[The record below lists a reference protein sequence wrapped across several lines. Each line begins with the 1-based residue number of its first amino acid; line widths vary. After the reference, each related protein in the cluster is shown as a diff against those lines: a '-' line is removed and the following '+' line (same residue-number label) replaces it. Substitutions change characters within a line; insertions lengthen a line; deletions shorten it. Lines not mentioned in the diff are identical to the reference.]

1 MKFYTWT
8 ATQKGAVC
16 PYTGGL
22 KLLLVSNFGSTV
34 FKSAICAASSHKS
47 MKSCS
52 AATIFFLSTLNLSGE
67 TLCQKLHFMYYR
79 RPLRE
84 YSCVINF
91 HFKAKSSWNDVSE
104 WVWSGANS
112 NGNKKNEINNN
123 AQRETASHSGT
134 QQKYV
139 FLKTWMRVYSS
150 RLSLHTHTHTFRSR
164 FWFLALL
171 PHLTIVWK
179 QVSNCMRWAT
189 HYSIFSSLL
198 YHLRS
203 VATCQPPFPSTST
216 VPLNPVGS
224 NWPGVLHDREWC
236 WELDGAC

>member
-150 RLSLHTHTHTFRSR
+150 RLSLHTHTHTPSGHGFDFLPCYLIWLSYESR
-164 FWFLALL
+164 FLTACGE
-171 PHLTIVWK
+171 PLTIPSSHLYYTTYA
-179 QVSNCMRWAT
+179 VS
-189 HYSIFSSLL
+189 
-198 YHLRS
+198 
-203 VATCQPPFPSTST
+203 PPA
-216 VPLNPVGS
+216 NPPPPPPPQS
-224 NWPGVLHDREWC
+224 P
-236 WELDGAC
+236 

>member
-91 HFKAKSSWNDVSE
+91 HFKAKSSWNDVSK

-123 AQRETASHSGT
+123 AQRETASHS
-134 QQKYV
+134 
-139 FLKTWMRVYSS
+139 VYTP
-150 RLSLHTHTHTFRSR
+150 HVWACTHTHTPSGHGFDFLPCYLIWLSYESR
-164 FWFLALL
+164 FLTACGE
-171 PHLTIVWK
+171 PLTIPSSHLYYTTYA
-179 QVSNCMRWAT
+179 VS
-189 HYSIFSSLL
+189 
-198 YHLRS
+198 
-203 VATCQPPFPSTST
+203 PPA
-216 VPLNPVGS
+216 NPPPPPPPQS
-224 NWPGVLHDREWC
+224 P
-236 WELDGAC
+236 

>member
-22 KLLLVSNFGSTV
+22 KLLLVSNFGSRSLSLQSV
-34 FKSAICAASSHKS
+34 LRLLKNPWSHVLQPQLF
-47 MKSCS
+47 
-52 AATIFFLSTLNLSGE
+52 IFLSTLNLSGE

-150 RLSLHTHTHTFRSR
+150 RLSLHTHTHTPSGHGFDFLPCYLIWLSYESR
-164 FWFLALL
+164 FLTACGE
-171 PHLTIVWK
+171 PLTIPSSHLYYTTYA
-179 QVSNCMRWAT
+179 VS
-189 HYSIFSSLL
+189 
-198 YHLRS
+198 
-203 VATCQPPFPSTST
+203 PPA
-216 VPLNPVGS
+216 NPPPPPPPQS
-224 NWPGVLHDREWC
+224 P
-236 WELDGAC
+236 

>member
-34 FKSAICAASSHKS
+34 FKSAICAVSSHKS

-123 AQRETASHSGT
+123 AQRETASHS
-134 QQKYV
+134 
-139 FLKTWMRVYSS
+139 VYTP
-150 RLSLHTHTHTFRSR
+150 HVWACTHTHTPSGHGFDFLPCYLIWLSYESR
-164 FWFLALL
+164 CLTACGE
-171 PHLTIVWK
+171 PLTIPSSHLYYTTYA
-179 QVSNCMRWAT
+179 VS
-189 HYSIFSSLL
+189 
-198 YHLRS
+198 
-203 VATCQPPFPSTST
+203 PPA
-216 VPLNPVGS
+216 NPPPPPPPQS
-224 NWPGVLHDREWC
+224 P
-236 WELDGAC
+236 

>member
-123 AQRETASHSGT
+123 AQRETASHS
-134 QQKYV
+134 
-139 FLKTWMRVYSS
+139 VYTP
-150 RLSLHTHTHTFRSR
+150 HVWACTHTHTPSGHGFDFLPCYLIWLSYESR
-164 FWFLALL
+164 FLTACGE
-171 PHLTIVWK
+171 PLTIPSSHLYYTTYA
-179 QVSNCMRWAT
+179 VS
-189 HYSIFSSLL
+189 
-198 YHLRS
+198 
-203 VATCQPPFPSTST
+203 PPA
-216 VPLNPVGS
+216 NPPPPPPPQS
-224 NWPGVLHDREWC
+224 P
-236 WELDGAC
+236 

>member
-1 MKFYTWT
+1 MFYSHNFFFYQPWISVVKHC
-8 ATQKGAVC
+8 AKSSISC
-16 PYTGGL
+16 ITGG
-22 KLLLVSNFGSTV
+22 
-34 FKSAICAASSHKS
+34 
-47 MKSCS
+47 
-52 AATIFFLSTLNLSGE
+52 
-67 TLCQKLHFMYYR
+67 
-79 RPLRE
+79 PLRE

-104 WVWSGANS
+104 WVWSGAHS

-150 RLSLHTHTHTFRSR
+150 CLSLHTHTHLQSSSRSR

-179 QVSNCMRWAT
+179 QVSNCMRWAA

-203 VATCQPPFPSTST
+203 VATCQPPPPPPPQS
-216 VPLNPVGS
+216 P
-224 NWPGVLHDREWC
+224 
-236 WELDGAC
+236 

>member
-150 RLSLHTHTHTFRSR
+150 RLSLHTHTHTH
-164 FWFLALL
+164 L
-171 PHLTIVWK
+171 PVTVLISCLV
-179 QVSNCMRWAT
+179 
-189 HYSIFSSLL
+189 
-198 YHLRS
+198 
-203 VATCQPPFPSTST
+203 TSFDYRMKA
-216 VPLNPVGS
+216 GF
-224 NWPGVLHDREWC
+224 
-236 WELDGAC
+236 

>member
-112 NGNKKNEINNN
+112 NGNQKNEINNN
-123 AQRETASHSGT
+123 AQRETASHS
-134 QQKYV
+134 
-139 FLKTWMRVYSS
+139 VYTPHVWACT
-150 RLSLHTHTHTFRSR
+150 HTHTHTPSGHGFDFLPCYLIWLSYESR
-164 FWFLALL
+164 FLTACGE
-171 PHLTIVWK
+171 PLTIPSSHLYYTTYA
-179 QVSNCMRWAT
+179 VS
-189 HYSIFSSLL
+189 
-198 YHLRS
+198 
-203 VATCQPPFPSTST
+203 PPA
-216 VPLNPVGS
+216 NPPPPPPPQS
-224 NWPGVLHDREWC
+224 P
-236 WELDGAC
+236 

>member
-22 KLLLVSNFGSTV
+22 KLLLVSNFGSRSLSLQSV
-34 FKSAICAASSHKS
+34 LRLLKNPWSHVLQPQF
-47 MKSCS
+47 
-52 AATIFFLSTLNLSGE
+52 FFLSTLNLSGE

-150 RLSLHTHTHTFRSR
+150 RLSLHTHTHTH
-164 FWFLALL
+164 L
-171 PHLTIVWK
+171 PVTVLISCLV
-179 QVSNCMRWAT
+179 
-189 HYSIFSSLL
+189 
-198 YHLRS
+198 
-203 VATCQPPFPSTST
+203 TSFDYRMKA
-216 VPLNPVGS
+216 GF
-224 NWPGVLHDREWC
+224 
-236 WELDGAC
+236 

>member
-150 RLSLHTHTHTFRSR
+150 RLSLHTHTPSGHGFDFLPCYLIWLSYESR
-164 FWFLALL
+164 FLTACGE
-171 PHLTIVWK
+171 PLTIPSSHLYYTTYA
-179 QVSNCMRWAT
+179 VS
-189 HYSIFSSLL
+189 
-198 YHLRS
+198 
-203 VATCQPPFPSTST
+203 PPA
-216 VPLNPVGS
+216 NPPPPPPPQS
-224 NWPGVLHDREWC
+224 P
-236 WELDGAC
+236 

>member
-1 MKFYTWT
+1 MKWNFT
-8 ATQKGAVC
+8 
-16 PYTGGL
+16 L
-22 KLLLVSNFGSTV
+22 ELLLKRVLYALTPGDWNFFWFQT
-34 FKSAICAASSHKS
+34 
-47 MKSCS
+47 S
-52 AATIFFLSTLNLSGE
+52 AARSLSLQSVLRLLTNPWSHVLQPQFFFLSTLNLSGE

-139 FLKTWMRVYSS
+139 FLKTWMRVYFS
-150 RLSLHTHTHTFRSR
+150 RLSLHTHTFRSR

-203 VATCQPPFPSTST
+203 VATCQPPSPSTST